1 MKTKTLILT
10 LIVAGLAFAS
20 CQRSEP
26 LEATSIEAADDA
38 IVAEALY
45 NDVFATLEI
54 ATAFAEFPLKSA
66 TVIDTCPLITV
77 TFPGE
82 DRWPRNIVIDYGTS
96 CSGLDGV
103 ERSGKIII
111 ALSAGRKQEGAVR
124 SVTFDNYIVN
134 GAKIEGTFAVETLGK
149 NNKGNPVFSVSLSGG
164 KITFPDDKI
173 ITRSFLRER
182 EYIAGYPT
190 MNPWDD
196 VCLITGYATGTN
208 LDGVG
213 YTHTIS
219 NPLEWHAACRFF
231 VSGTIKFEIDGVK
244 PFLLDFGDGEC
255 DAAATLS
262 RGDETKEITLRF
274 RHPKYPSGKS

>member
-10 LIVAGLAFAS
+10 LIIAGLAFTS

-26 LEATSIEAADDA
+26 LEDSSIEAADDA
-38 IVAEALY
+38 IVAEAFY

-54 ATAFAEFPLKSA
+54 ATVFAEFPLKSA

-77 TFPGE
+77 TFPTE
-82 DRWPRNIVIDYGTS
+82 ERWPRSVVIDYGTS

-111 ALSAGRKQEGAVR
+111 ALSAGRKQAGAVR

-134 GAKIEGTFAVETLGK
+134 GAKIGGTFAVETLGK
-149 NNKGNPVFSVSLSGG
+149 NGNGNPVFSVSLSGG
-164 KITFPDDKI
+164 KITFPDEKT

-182 EYIAGYPT
+182 EYISGYTT

-196 VCLITGYATGTN
+196 VCLITGSATGTN

-213 YTHTIS
+213 YTHIIR

-231 VSGTIKFEIDGVK
+231 VGGTINFEIDGVE
-244 PFLLDFGDGEC
+244 PFMLDFGDGEC
-255 DAAATLS
+255 DATATLS
-262 RGDETKEITLRF
+262 RGDETKEITLCF